1 MAKEDIN
8 IVANRADRQ
17 SRKGILFLRKAVGN
31 EKAWVAQNSQGGGGD
46 ASRWPADWL
55 ETA

>member
-31 EKAWVAQNSQGGGGD
+31 EKAWVAQNSQGGD